1 MTFSIHIGP
10 NIRTSPYFE
19 ATVAD
24 GVRGFSVYNHMAIPG
39 NFGDPDAEYDR
50 LVNGVAMWDVAAQR
64 QVQIEGPDAMALA
77 QLLTPRNLAGT
88 GPGQG
93 RYVPMCDHDGWL
105 INDPVLLPLSE
116 TCVWLSIADSDVALW
131 AAAIGRERRLDLRVS
146 EPDVSPLAIQGPR
159 AMDVAA
165 TLLGD
170 WVRELR
176 YFQFRAH
183 DLDGIPLIV
192 ARSGWSKQ
200 GGVELYLRDGTRGT
214 DLWTRVKE
222 AGAPFGIGP
231 GAPND
236 IERIESG
243 LISYGADMRRQ
254 NRPANPFEMGF
265 GSMIDLSAGH
275 DFIGRAA
282 LERIVAE
289 GPKRRRVGVVL
300 DGPPVAGN
308 AQPLDL
314 WQGDRI
320 VGYVSEIV
328 HSNRLGQTIGLG
340 LAPVDMPDGADGL
353 TVALP
358 DGPRGVRLTPI
369 PFIR

>member
-1 MTFSIHIGP
+1 MTFTIHIGP

-19 ATVAD
+19 ATIAD
-24 GVRGFSVYNHMAIPG
+24 GVRGFAIYNHMALPG
-39 NFGDPDAEYDR
+39 NFGDPDAEYHR
-50 LVNGVAMWDVAAQR
+50 LLNGVVMWDVAAQR
-64 QVQIEGPDAMALA
+64 QVQIEGQDAMALA

-88 GPGQG
+88 KAGQG
-93 RYVPMCDHDGWL
+93 RYVPVCDHDGWL

-116 TCVWLSIADSDVALW
+116 TCVWLSIADSDIALW
-131 AAAIGRERRLDLRVS
+131 AAAIGRERGLDVRVS

-165 TLLGD
+165 ALIGD
-170 WVRELR
+170 WVRDLR
-176 YFQFRAH
+176 YFAFRAH

-200 GGVELYLRDGTRGT
+200 GGVELYLRDGARGT
-214 DLWTRVKE
+214 ELWHRVRE

-236 IERIESG
+236 VERIESG

-254 NRPANPFEMGF
+254 SRPSNPFEMGF
-265 GSMIDLSAGH
+265 GPMIDLAAGH

-282 LERIVAE
+282 LERIAAD
-289 GPKRRRVGVVL
+289 GPARRRVGVVL

-308 AQPLDL
+308 RQPLDL
-314 WQGDRI
+314 WQGDKV
-320 VGYVSEIV
+320 VGFVSEIV
-328 HSNRLGQTIGLG
+328 HSRRLGRTIGLG
-340 LAPVDMPDGADGL
+340 LAPADMPDGTGGL
-353 TVALP
+353 SVILP
-358 DGPRGVRLTPI
+358 DGPRPAGLVPL